1 MNFCENCNVV
11 TQDKYCPLCGGKKL
25 RPVKSDD
32 FCLITEAA
40 TSYSQT
46 LMAAFDEEEIPY
58 SALPYGS
65 GVEAQ
70 FGIPLKNYRLF
81 VPYSHYEEAIR
92 IVRDIVNAETEKL
105 RKNLIDGI
113 GGLNISPKLEKKL
126 MKKLRLYADA
136 DFFEYCVNIVETAK
150 TIEEVLPSGGRLP
163 SGGHYIFCYADLATL
178 TIDSATFEVLSL
190 TINK

>member
-113 GGLNISPKLEKKL
+113 GGLNMRKYSRDGENYRGGIAVGRSSPERRSLHFL
-126 MKKLRLYADA
+126 LCRLSHAYNRFGD
-136 DFFEYCVNIVETAK
+136 V
-150 TIEEVLPSGGRLP
+150 
-163 SGGHYIFCYADLATL
+163 
-178 TIDSATFEVLSL
+178 
-190 TINK
+190 